1 MGIKIK
7 HNGTDVIL
15 EELTLPEL
23 EQLFIDTRKLISV
36 IEEQLEY
43 PLLLAD
49 DSKRT
54 PDVAGA
60 TFALTNYKAA
70 IPVIERAIAKR
81 SKEQRIRQHEQA
93 GIDAAKKRG
102 KAKAARKRTT
112 AEFFADVAWEELS
125 EPLFFAFM
133 AEAKKRR
140 KAQGE
145 KQT

>member
-60 TFALTNYKAA
+60 TFALKNYRAA
-70 IPVIERAIAKR
+70 IPVIEQAIAAR
-81 SKEQRIRQHEQA
+81 RKEQNIRRHEQA

-102 KAKAARKRTT
+102 KAKAARTRTT
-112 AEFFADVAWEELS
+112 AEFFVDVAWDRMN
-125 EPLFFAFM
+125 EPLFDAFM
-133 AEAKKRR
+133 TEAKKRR

>member
-60 TFALTNYKAA
+60 TFALKNYRAA
-70 IPVIERAIAKR
+70 IPVIEQAIAAR
-81 SKEQRIRQHEQA
+81 PQRAEHPTARTGRHRRCQEAGQSQGSTNTHHCRVLCRCRMGSDERTPIRRLH
-93 GIDAAKKRG
+93 D
-102 KAKAARKRTT
+102 
-112 AEFFADVAWEELS
+112 
-125 EPLFFAFM
+125 
-133 AEAKKRR
+133 
-140 KAQGE
+140 
-145 KQT
+145 